1 MGASRDRAMAS
12 KRTKQRLKVLVVE
25 DEGLVAAGLKGQLE
39 GIGHQVVGL
48 GKDGQ
53 EAVALASDLKPD
65 LIMMDIR
72 IPGMD
77 GIEAARTILAQ
88 EAIPIVFLTAYP
100 DEDFVRRASEAGAMA
115 YLLKPVNNTSLR
127 STIEVALARFQELNA
142 LRREVSD
149 LKEALETRK
158 AVEQAKGI
166 LMKRL
171 QLSEAEAF
179 RRLQQRSRSNRTS
192 LKEVASAIL
201 KAEEIL
207 TPFEETP

>member
-1 MGASRDRAMAS
+1 
-12 KRTKQRLKVLVVE
+12 
-25 DEGLVAAGLKGQLE
+25 
-39 GIGHQVVGL
+39 
-48 GKDGQ
+48 
-53 EAVALASDLKPD
+53 
-65 LIMMDIR
+65 
-72 IPGMD
+72 
-77 GIEAARTILAQ
+77 
-88 EAIPIVFLTAYP
+88 
-100 DEDFVRRASEAGAMA
+100 MA

-158 AVEQAKGI
+158 VVEQAKGI

-192 LKEVASAIL
+192 LKEVALGIL
-201 KAEEIL
+201 KAEDLL